1 MCRLGS
7 AQFAQKVADLTKIR
21 PDEPLKH
28 EMQLRLQYLSRIP
41 FRAIITTNYNNLLD
55 GDAEFFDAEKGAG
68 GSGAQP
74 RSNVT
79 YPLRDGNLNPLHNF
93 EEILRPKVRG
103 AGGGGLRYGVDDV
116 LKRVDH
122 EQDEAQDSLP
132 KTVRG
137 I

>member
-1 MCRLGS
+1 LGS
-7 AQFAQKVADLTKIR
+7 ARFAQKVADLTKID
-21 PDEPLKH
+21 PDKKLEH

-55 GDAEFFDAEKGAG
+55 GDANFSDAEAGAG
-68 GSGAQP
+68 GAGTQP

-79 YPLRDGNLNPLHNF
+79 YPLRDGNLNPHHNF

-103 AGGGGLRYGVDDV
+103 AGGGLRYGVDDV

-122 EQDEAQDSLP
+122 EQDEAHDSLP
-132 KTVRG
+132 QTVRG